1 MKFMNKELKSKT
13 ENNVLHLSIYE
24 ALIFIFSSD
33 VQLYE
38 LTILEKLL
46 LFVLLELLV
55 IRITDMFRNMP
66 G

>member
-1 MKFMNKELKSKT
+1 MNKELKSKT
-13 ENNVLHLSIYE
+13 DNNVLHLNIYE

-33 VQLYE
+33 VQLHE
-38 LTILEKLL
+38 LIILEKLL